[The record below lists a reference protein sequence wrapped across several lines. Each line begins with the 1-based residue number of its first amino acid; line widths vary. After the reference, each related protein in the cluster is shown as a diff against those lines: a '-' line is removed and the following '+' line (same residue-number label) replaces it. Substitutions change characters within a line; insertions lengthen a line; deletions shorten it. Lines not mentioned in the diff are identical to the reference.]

1 MWAVHAAGP
10 VGVGFLLFLFRCAG
24 LFMTAPVFGTR
35 TVPVRVRLALSVAV
49 ALTAFVAAGSPAYAN
64 WERLSILL
72 PAVLSESLVGIA
84 TGLAARF
91 SIDAVSGAAHAAG
104 LTMGIGF
111 SSVIDPLNG
120 ANSDGLSQL
129 LTFVTLLVALAA
141 GIHRDAIAWFC
152 RSVIEVPPG
161 SILTV
166 PELTATVIAEAA
178 RSVAM
183 AVRMSFPLTAAV
195 FFSYVGIGLIG
206 RSAPQ
211 INVANVGFAVA
222 LLAGGGAVYFVSP
235 FIAEMA
241 ARSARAVLIG
251 A

>member
-1 MWAVHAAGP
+1 MWAVQAAGP
-10 VGVGFLLFLFRCAG
+10 VGIGFILCLFRCAG
-24 LFMTAPVFGTR
+24 LFMTAPIFGTR
-35 TVPVRVRLALSVAV
+35 AVPVRFRLSLSVLV
-49 ALTAFVAAGSPAYAN
+49 ALVAFMAAGSPAYAN
-64 WERLSILL
+64 WERMSLLL
-72 PAVLSESLVGIA
+72 PAVLSESLVGIS

-120 ANSDGLSQL
+120 ADSNGLSQIL
-129 LTFVTLLVALAA
+129 MFVTLLVALAA
-141 GIHRDAIAWFC
+141 GIHRDAVAWVC

-178 RSVAM
+178 RSVAL
-183 AVRMSFPLTAAV
+183 AVRLSFPLTAAV

-206 RSAPQ
+206 RTAPQ

-222 LLAGGGAVYFVSP
+222 LLAGGGAIYFVSP
-235 FIAEMA
+235 YIAEMA